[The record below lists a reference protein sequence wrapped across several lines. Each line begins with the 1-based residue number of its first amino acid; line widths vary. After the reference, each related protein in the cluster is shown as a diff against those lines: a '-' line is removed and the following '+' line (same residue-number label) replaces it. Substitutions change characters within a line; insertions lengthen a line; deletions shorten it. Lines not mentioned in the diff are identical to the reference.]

1 MFLASENIDFTGL
14 AHVFLLGGGERCV
27 LLFCIGAIKHRIIAG
42 AGHAGRYVLCFSGCI
57 FPRNAVYCEKT
68 GEAANH
74 MAEQKRHTKPD
85 PFATLKIES
94 LTPSEQA
101 RMLCRQMAENRIS
114 ANTAVAALLRSYGLT
129 QK

>member
-1 MFLASENIDFTGL
+1 
-14 AHVFLLGGGERCV
+14 
-27 LLFCIGAIKHRIIAG
+27 
-42 AGHAGRYVLCFSGCI
+42 
-57 FPRNAVYCEKT
+57 
-68 GEAANH
+68 
-74 MAEQKRHTKPD
+74 MAEQKRYTKPD

-114 ANTAVAALLRSYGLT
+114 ANTAVAVLLRSYGLT